1 MVKNLESVKEN
12 IRNYILQGDY
22 DEAEILLKSH
32 LNDIKEY
39 DDIFAILDASIG
51 DYCGDNNRVWNAISK
66 GLLYNHKNYELYV
79 MLGNYYLNKNPYQA
93 YLCYENALFYCDD
106 KEDGQ
111 AIEAL
116 LIQLEED
123 GIVVNK
129 VAFVILSFNLL
140 YYTKLC
146 INSIRATVP
155 AFSREIIVVDNASK
169 DGSVEW
175 LREQNDV
182 LLIENDKNVGFP
194 IGCNQG
200 IAKSGSDTDIL
211 LLNNDTVLTD
221 NAVFWLRMGL
231 YEREDN
237 GTAGSVSNNVVNY
250 QTIASE
256 ITDVEEL
263 LAFGK
268 KNNVP
273 MLYPYEE
280 KLFLIGFALLI
291 KREVIEKIGDLDER
305 FTPGNSEDID
315 YGLRVL
321 TAGYRNVLCRNSF
334 IIHFGSKSFGRD
346 KGLYS
351 NLLAINKQKLNEK
364 WGMDTSYY
372 LYPRLELINLINE
385 PKEKEMKFLDV
396 GCGCGATMARI
407 KSVYPNAITYGIEI
421 VPKVAEIAGY
431 MGEVTCE
438 DVEKLEFAWGEE
450 SFDYVIMG
458 DVLEHLR
465 TPEIV
470 LKRIYKLLKPG
481 GYIIVSMPNVKHY
494 SVMLPLI
501 VHDKFSYG
509 DAGILDRTHLKMY
522 TGTEISKL
530 IKNSG
535 YQIEEMYRVKMGE
548 PSEKEEKVLRQLIDL
563 MEVPDRDV
571 YLTYQYLVKAQKR

>member
-1 MVKNLESVKEN
+1 MKNLESVKEN
-12 IRNYILQGDY
+12 VRNYILKGDY
-22 DEAEILLKSH
+22 DEAEMLLKSH
-32 LNDIKEY
+32 INEAETY

-51 DYCGDNNRVWNAISK
+51 DYYGDNNRVWSAISK
-66 GLLYNHKNYELYV
+66 GLLCNHKNYELYV
-79 MLGNYYLNKNPYQA
+79 MLGNYYLNINPYQA

-111 AIEAL
+111 AIENL

-140 YYTKLC
+140 DYTKLC

-175 LREQNDV
+175 LREQSDV
-182 LLIENDKNVGFP
+182 ILIENDKNVGFP

-237 GTAGSVSNNVVNY
+237 GTTGSVSNNVVNY
-250 QTIASE
+250 QAIASE

-291 KREVIEKIGDLDER
+291 KRAVIKKIGDLDER

-321 TAGYRNVLCRNSF
+321 SAGYRNVLCRNSF

-346 KGLYS
+346 KSLYS
-351 NLLAINKQKLNEK
+351 NLLALNKQKLNDK

-385 PKEKEMKFLDV
+385 SQEKEMKFLDV

-407 KSVYPNAITYGIEI
+407 RSVYPKAMTHGIEI

-431 MGEVTCE
+431 MGEVTCG
-438 DVEKLEFAWGEE
+438 DVEKLEFPWEEE

-465 TPEIV
+465 APEIV
-470 LKRIYKLLKPG
+470 LKKIYKLLKPG

-501 VHDKFSYG
+501 VHDVFSYG

-530 IKNSG
+530 ISNSG
-535 YQIEEMYRVKMGE
+535 YRIEEMYRVKMGE
-548 PSEKEEKVLRQLIDL
+548 PSEKEEKILKQLVSL
-563 MEVPDRDV
+563 MEVPNREV